1 MSQRDD
7 WAARTEEQLLDAA
20 LRLAAQRGWTWP
32 MVRYAG
38 KAIGLT
44 ASETELLVPA
54 GPRDLAALL
63 SRRLDD
69 EALASLTGLDPTA
82 MKVRERIRSAV
93 AAWLRAARSDE
104 SAVRRWVGFL
114 ALPANIGLGLRLAWA
129 SADGLW
135 RWAGDVAADENHYT
149 KRALL
154 AEIMISS
161 LAISMTAGLGA
172 ALAHLDRRISG
183 VMAFEKA
190 KARFK
195 PMQGLRRAAERLGR
209 LRYRGTPQEHD
220 LLLAPP
226 PKVRFE

>member
-7 WAARTEEQLLDAA
+7 WAARTEQQLLDAA
-20 LRLAAQRGWTWP
+20 LRLAVHQGWTWP
-32 MVRYAG
+32 TVREAG
-38 KAIGLT
+38 KAVGLT
-44 ASETELLVPA
+44 ASETELLVPS

-69 EALASLTGLDPTA
+69 EALDSLTGLDPAA

-93 AAWLRAARSDE
+93 AAWLRAAQADE

-114 ALPANIGLGLRLAWA
+114 ALPANLGLGLRLAWA
-129 SADGLW
+129 SADVLW

-154 AEIMISS
+154 AEILISS
-161 LAISMTAGLGA
+161 LAISMTAGQGA
-172 ALAHLDRRISG
+172 ALAHLDRRIAG

-195 PMQGLRRAAERLGR
+195 PIEGLRRAAEGLGR
-209 LRYRGTPQEHD
+209 LRYRGTPREQD
-220 LLLAPP
+220 LLPAPP
-226 PKVRFE
+226 SEVSFD